1 MNWKEMMGF
10 ISTIVFL
17 VPVLIIVLLRLN
29 RFKCFLAAG
38 IYYLLGFCNSIL
50 KEGYLHTPTEFNK
63 IFEITY
69 NFLDMPLMFIF
80 LAYFSTS
87 VNLGKRIR
95 ISVLAF
101 LAFEVAVALIFGY
114 NKEALTIILAP
125 GLIAVLFFSALFFI
139 RQIKI
144 AIQHQ
149 KATGKALMLSS
160 LLFAYGCYSLIYI
173 MYYVIRT
180 KDVSDVFVMYFIVTT
195 LSALILSVGMVVESK
210 RIKKLKELKL
220 VRKELNMLYGNT
232 ETSRK
237 TSGELFT
244 WNNDV
249 LN

>member
-1 MNWKEMMGF
+1 
-10 ISTIVFL
+10 
-17 VPVLIIVLLRLN
+17 
-29 RFKCFLAAG
+29 
-38 IYYLLGFCNSIL
+38 
-50 KEGYLHTPTEFNK
+50 
-63 IFEITY
+63 
-69 NFLDMPLMFIF
+69 
-80 LAYFSTS
+80 
-87 VNLGKRIR
+87 
-95 ISVLAF
+95 
-101 LAFEVAVALIFGY
+101 
-114 NKEALTIILAP
+114 
-125 GLIAVLFFSALFFI
+125 
-139 RQIKI
+139 
-144 AIQHQ
+144 
-149 KATGKALMLSS
+149 MLSS

-244 WNNDV
+244 LNNDV